1 MNEDNLYLLLDIIK
15 KNGNV
20 KKLIHNG
27 LSYKAIAELTTWAIT
42 NEYLL
47 IDKNEIFLS
56 QKGTTEL
63 TRLSTLFKKNNK
75 EEWIVP
81 EIESKIKPIEK
92 DFIYLPNR
100 NELSF

>member
-1 MNEDNLYLLLDIIK
+1 MNEDNLYLLLDLVK

-27 LSYKAIAELTTWAIT
+27 LSYKAIAELTTWAINNNYLAINN
-42 NEYLL
+42 NEVSLSDKGHGELL
-47 IDKNEIFLS
+47 K
-56 QKGTTEL
+56 L
-63 TRLSTLFKKNNK
+63 TLLFKKNNK
-75 EEWIVP
+75 DEWITP